1 MQICKKGSTGN
12 PNFRKPALI
21 LLQILIYMA
30 HNATFNLQSPT
41 DWQDYELLD
50 CGDFEKLERFGR
62 FVLARPEPQAVWQ
75 KNLSEQEW
83 EKQAHARYV
92 REKGRQEQIV
102 LNADKGNWQLQTKM
116 PEEWMMRYQRGDM
129 KLQFRLAL
137 TAFGHIGIFPEQAV
151 NWNWI
156 YDSIKELP
164 ISRPKILNLF
174 AYTGGA
180 SLAAAAAGADVTHLD
195 SVRQTITWTNEN
207 REASK
212 LPEIRW
218 VVEDALKFVR
228 REAKRGNRYHGI
240 IMDPPSYGRGP
251 KGEKWVLEQNLNELV
266 ALAAELLEPRNA
278 FFILNLYSMGLS
290 ALVMANLVRQHM
302 GIDNPELGELYLSAT
317 SGHQLPLGTYLRL
330 KR

>member
-1 MQICKKGSTGN
+1 MSQPHTLKLLN
-12 PNFRKPALI
+12 PA
-21 LLQILIYMA
+21 
-30 HNATFNLQSPT
+30 

-83 EKQAHARYV
+83 DKLAHGRYM

-102 LNADKGNWQLQTKM
+102 LNTEKGNWLLYSKM
-116 PEEWMMRYQRGDM
+116 PESWSMRYECNGM

-156 YDSIKELP
+156 YDTIKALP
-164 ISRPKILNLF
+164 VQRPRVLNLF

-207 REASK
+207 REASE

-266 ALAAELLEPRNA
+266 ALGAELLEPTDS

-302 GIDNPELGELYLSAT
+302 KVQDPELGELYLQAQ
-317 SGHQLPLGTYLRL
+317 SGHQLPLGTFLRL

>member
-1 MQICKKGSTGN
+1 MSNN
-12 PNFRKPALI
+12 P
-21 LLQILIYMA
+21 
-30 HNATFNLQSPT
+30 TFNLLSPT

-75 KNLSEQEW
+75 KALPEQEW
-83 EKQAHARYV
+83 DKQAHARYT
-92 REKGRQEQIV
+92 REKGRQEQII
-102 LNADKGNWQLQTKM
+102 LNTEKGNWQLNAKM
-116 PEEWMMRYQRGDM
+116 PEEWMMRYHRGEM
-129 KLQFRLAL
+129 TLNFRLAL

-156 YDSIKELP
+156 YDTLQALP
-164 ISRPKILNLF
+164 VQRPKVLNLF

-195 SVRQTITWTNEN
+195 SVRQTINWTNEN

-266 ALAAELLEPRNA
+266 ALAAQLLEPSNS

-302 GIDNPELGELYLSAT
+302 GVENPELGELYLKAT
-317 SGHQLPLGTYLRL
+317 SKHQLPLGTYLRL

>member
-1 MQICKKGSTGN
+1 MASN
-12 PNFRKPALI
+12 P
-21 LLQILIYMA
+21 
-30 HNATFNLQSPT
+30 TFNLLSPT

-75 KNLSEQEW
+75 KNLPEQTW
-83 EKQAHARYV
+83 EKEAHARYV
-92 REKGRQEQIV
+92 REKGRQEQII
-102 LNADKGNWQLQTKM
+102 LNAEKGNWQLATKM
-116 PEEWMMRYQRGDM
+116 PEEWLIRYNRGEM

-137 TAFGHIGIFPEQAV
+137 TAFGHIGVFPEQAV

-156 YDSIKELP
+156 YDTLQELP
-164 ISRPKILNLF
+164 VKRPKVLNLF

-180 SLAAAAAGADVTHLD
+180 SLAAAAAGAEVTHLD

-228 REAKRGNRYHGI
+228 REARRGNQYHGI

-266 ALAAELLEPRNA
+266 ALGAELLESQNS

-290 ALVMANLVRQHM
+290 AMVMANLVRQHM
-302 GIDNPELGELYLSAT
+302 QVDNPQLGELYLQAS

>member
-1 MQICKKGSTGN
+1 MAKNTSLHLLS
-12 PNFRKPALI
+12 PA
-21 LLQILIYMA
+21 
-30 HNATFNLQSPT
+30 

-62 FVLARPEPQAVWQ
+62 FVLARPEPQAVWEKQ
-75 KNLSEQEW
+75 LPEQEW
-83 EKQAHARYV
+83 KNAHARYL
-92 REKGRQEQIV
+92 REKGRQENLIH
-102 LNADKGNWQLQTKM
+102 NSDKGNWQLSSKM
-116 PEEWMMRYQRGDM
+116 PEEWYMKYQREGM
-129 KLQFRLAL
+129 QLQFRLAL
-137 TAFGHIGIFPEQAV
+137 TAFGHIGVFPEQAI

-156 YDSIKELP
+156 ADTVKELP
-164 ISRPKILNLF
+164 LQRPKVLNLF

-180 SLAAAAAGADVTHLD
+180 SLAAAAAGAEVTHLD
-195 SVRQTITWTNEN
+195 SVRQTVSWTNQN

-218 VVEDALKFVR
+218 VVEDAMKFVR

-266 ALAAELLEPRNA
+266 ALGAQLLEPQNS

-290 ALVMANLVRQHM
+290 ALVMENLVAQHM
-302 GIDNPELGELYLSAT
+302 QVKNPELGELYLQAQ
-317 SGHQLPLGTYLRL
+317 SGPKLPLGTFLRF

>member
-1 MQICKKGSTGN
+1 
-12 PNFRKPALI
+12 
-21 LLQILIYMA
+21 MA
-30 HNATFNLQSPT
+30 NTSTFNLLTPT

-75 KNLSEQEW
+75 KNLPEQTW
-83 EKQAHARYV
+83 EKEANARYV
-92 REKGRQEQIV
+92 REKGRQEQII
-102 LNADKGNWQLQTKM
+102 LNAEKGNWQLSTKM
-116 PEEWMMRYQRGDM
+116 PEEWQIRYQRGDM
-129 KLQFRLAL
+129 QLQFRLAL
-137 TAFGHIGIFPEQAV
+137 TAFGHIGIFPEQAA

-156 YDSIKELP
+156 YDTIQALP
-164 ISRPKILNLF
+164 VKRPKILNLF

-207 REASK
+207 REASQ

-228 REAKRGNRYHGI
+228 REARRGNRYQGI

-266 ALAAELLEPRNA
+266 ALGAELLEPNNS
-278 FFILNLYSMGLS
+278 FFLLNLYSMGLS
-290 ALVMANLVRQHM
+290 AMVMANLVRQHM
-302 GIDNPELGELYLSAT
+302 QVENPQLGELYLQAT